1 MTFQRTEKLDLKT
14 QLAMIS
20 AKAQTPAKRSNG
32 AKSPGIM
39 KKLLTALT
47 VAGSFA
53 LSAHA
58 SIFITEFSYQ
68 GYPFGEIE
76 PEYIEL
82 TNLGDTPID
91 VTGWNFTDSGGIL
104 FSLSPLGVI
113 APLESVIITDISE
126 ADFRSIWTGLG
137 AGVRILENKVDPGL
151 GRNDS
156 IIILDASSNIVD
168 RLDYGDE
175 TFPESGRFRR
185 ISGVTL
191 PGNLGQND
199 IYGWGFS
206 DNAAMWQGVTMN
218 NLVSINGDIGNPG
231 YLNFVP
237 VPEPGV
243 TLLVTAGL
251 VTFVVRS
258 RFRRRA
264 S

>member
-91 VTGWNFTDSGGIL
+91 VTG
-104 FSLSPLGVI
+104 
-113 APLESVIITDISE
+113 
-126 ADFRSIWTGLG
+126 
-137 AGVRILENKVDPGL
+137 
-151 GRNDS
+151 
-156 IIILDASSNIVD
+156 
-168 RLDYGDE
+168 
-175 TFPESGRFRR
+175 
-185 ISGVTL
+185 
-191 PGNLGQND
+191 
-199 IYGWGFS
+199 
-206 DNAAMWQGVTMN
+206 
-218 NLVSINGDIGNPG
+218 
-231 YLNFVP
+231 
-237 VPEPGV
+237 
-243 TLLVTAGL
+243 
-251 VTFVVRS
+251 
-258 RFRRRA
+258 
-264 S
+264 